1 MAYLGLVENVRVRRA
16 GFASRQRYDR
26 FLKRYKM
33 LSQYTWPNFRGT
45 NDKDA
50 VMVLLRDLQITD
62 VQFGHT
68 KLFIR
73 FVLGIFELLAFNYF
87 GCLSFF
93 FNLIFNNNNNSAL

>member
-1 MAYLGLVENVRVRRA
+1 VAYLGLVENVRVRRA

-33 LSQYTWPNFRGT
+33 LSQYTWPNFRGHS
-45 NDKDA
+45 DKDA
-50 VMVLLRDLQITD
+50 VMVLLRDLHLAD

-73 FVLGIFELLAFNYF
+73 
-87 GCLSFF
+87 
-93 FNLIFNNNNNSAL
+93 LIFHLNITNNKSCLMVS

>member
-26 FLKRYKM
+26 FLQRYKM
-33 LSQYTWPNFRGT
+33 LSQYTWPNFRGAGAR
-45 NDKDA
+45 DA
-50 VMVLLRDLQITD
+50 VAVLLRDLQLAD

-73 FVLGIFELLAFNYF
+73 Y
-87 GCLSFF
+87 
-93 FNLIFNNNNNSAL
+93 